1 MTFNLHEDQPP
12 DSPNSWEKRRDLCI
26 SVITSYS
33 PMILCTQ
40 QGLSSSP
47 YTRLYMNVCVCCSVD
62 LGRACFLIE
71 MVDLGLHWPV
81 FWRWVFLL
89 LGCGSI
95 FLLKCLAS
103 EQRFGWMMF
112 LIEEFL
118 ILTLLNHTPFEWW
131 TGLGFSNLFFGGA
144 SFASY
149 SLSWVYFH
157 KYWWFGFSFF
167 KLISYI
173 FFLSFVQDCNPNW
186 IIFSR
191 ACQVTFLLSH
201 ELLL

>member
-131 TGLGFSNLFFGGA
+131 TGLGFSNLFFGVLLLLHIVWA
-144 SFASY
+144 E
-149 SLSWVYFH
+149 
-157 KYWWFGFSFF
+157 
-167 KLISYI
+167 YI
-173 FFLSFVQDCNPNW
+173 FINIDDLAFLSLNSFH
-186 IIFSR
+186 IFFF
-191 ACQVTFLLSH
+191 CLLFRTAIPIGLYSAG
-201 ELLL
+201 LAR